1 MPEKALL
8 ELSSIVREPE
18 IGGSNLSPKPNSLLQ
33 TNLKNTL

>member
-8 ELSSIVREPE
+8 ELSSIVREQE
-18 IGGSNLSPKPNSLLQ
+18 VGGSILLPKPNSLLQ